1 MTEENEKM
9 TEEKLQQKVTEAL
22 DELGD
27 SAKKTSRKIF
37 NGMVERTVE
46 VFSEMLDKQKIILK
60 KKIQGV
66 NNDKEEPKEKRE

>member
-1 MTEENEKM
+1 M

-27 SAKKTSRKIF
+27 SAKKTTRKIF

-66 NNDKEEPKEKRE
+66 NNDREEEPKEKRD